1 MQFKDVIG
9 QAKLKEKLIYGVR
22 KKKIS
27 HAQLFLGDPGY
38 GSLGLAMAFA
48 QFILCENKTAEDS
61 CGQCPSCRKINE
73 LQHPDLHFS
82 FPTVQSVS
90 KTSKPFYED
99 WRGQIKDSSYFS
111 LFDWIKKIDSKE
123 RKPII
128 SVDESYDIQRK
139 LKLKSY
145 EGGYKIMII
154 WMAEEMNTQ
163 CANKIL
169 KILEEPPNKTM
180 FILLSKE
187 EGKLLDTIIS
197 RCQILRVN
205 RISEP
210 DLKIHIEKDFQLN
223 TEEADSIASYSEGNI
238 IKAKEILNLD
248 ENDYSLK
255 DHFIELMRS
264 SYKKNVIDMMN
275 WADQMAQTGKERQK
289 IFLLYTS
296 HMLRQSIIKNYAGNQ
311 NIKVSEDEFNF
322 LDKFSPFINGKNI
335 RDFMKSIDEAYYQLE
350 RNANAKIL
358 FTLLCFQSMRML
370 HKA

>member
-1 MQFKDVIG
+1 MQFKDVVG
-9 QAKLKEKLIYGVR
+9 QSKLKEKLIHGVR
-22 KKKIS
+22 KNKIS
-27 HAQLFLGDPGY
+27 HAQLFIGEPGY
-38 GSLGLAMAFA
+38 GSLGLALAFA
-48 QFILCENKTAEDS
+48 QYILCENKTEEDS
-61 CGQCPSCRKINE
+61 CGHCPSCRKIND

-82 FPTVQSVS
+82 FPTVQSIS
-90 KTSKPFYED
+90 KTSNYFYED
-99 WRGQIKDSSYFS
+99 WRGLLKETSYFS
-111 LFDWIKKIDSKE
+111 LFDWIKRIDVKE

-128 SVDESYDIQRK
+128 SVDESEDIHRK

-169 KILEEPPNKTM
+169 KLLEEPPGKTLL
-180 FILLSKE
+180 ILLSKE
-187 EGKLLDTIIS
+187 DVKLLDTITS

-205 RISEP
+205 RISEQE
-210 DLKIHIEKDFQLN
+210 LKLHLEKGFDLN

-238 IKAKEILNLD
+238 IKAKDMLHIGED
-248 ENDYSLK
+248 EHSLK

-275 WADQMAQTGKERQK
+275 WADAMAQAGKERQK
-289 IFLLYTS
+289 VFLLYSS
-296 HMLRQSIIKNYAGNQ
+296 HMLRQCIIKNYTGNE
-311 NIKVSEDEFNF
+311 NIKVSEDELNF
-322 LDKFSPFINGKNI
+322 LDKFSPFVNGNNI